1 MKPWSPFILELKREK
16 FKYKLCMIKPL
27 FEVDTWLYLGKVDL
41 LCCYLYEIPWQQ
53 PTLLMRNPFR
63 VYHLLLRR
71 RPTKSKHNTTTQEEE
86 EDFIV
91 QEMQFFNGLA
101 LGSLSAFLSKVKK
114 QSIIIFVGAQ
124 ASKVRLASIPP
135 FKDLVDGKLL
145 WVPSKLH

>member
-1 MKPWSPFILELKREK
+1 MMQFN
-16 FKYKLCMIKPL
+16 
-27 FEVDTWLYLGKVDL
+27 
-41 LCCYLYEIPWQQ
+41 LYEITWQQ
-53 PTLLMRNPFR
+53 LYLWEILLEFTIS
-63 VYHLLLRR
+63 YWEGQQHRR
-71 RPTKSKHNTTTQEEE
+71 KSKHNTTTQEE
-86 EDFIV
+86 DIV

>member
-1 MKPWSPFILELKREK
+1 MHKTIW
-16 FKYKLCMIKPL
+16 
-27 FEVDTWLYLGKVDL
+27 FEVDTWPAIW
-41 LCCYLYEIPWQQ
+41 CINLYEITWQQ
-53 PTLLMRNPFR
+53 LYLWEILLEFTIS
-63 VYHLLLRR
+63 YWEGQQHRR
-71 RPTKSKHNTTTQEEE
+71 KSKHNTTTQEE
-86 EDFIV
+86 DIV

>member
-1 MKPWSPFILELKREK
+1 
-16 FKYKLCMIKPL
+16 
-27 FEVDTWLYLGKVDL
+27 
-41 LCCYLYEIPWQQ
+41 
-53 PTLLMRNPFR
+53 MRNPFR

-114 QSIIIFVGAQ
+114 QSIIIFVG
-124 ASKVRLASIPP
+124 SG
-135 FKDLVDGKLL
+135 FK
-145 WVPSKLH
+145 S